1 MPFAHVLKQWLS
13 VPEYYR
19 VNEQVV
25 FIYQAKICQLLYDAR
40 TSGDQH
46 VLARFLLHL
55 YYLFGNYLC
64 LERGV
69 APGKIFHIF
78 GEDDFAY
85 TIHCLRPFGIALERF
100 GISVGCRPIG
110 CHDLVRYFT
119 QDTHVGLHH
128 PQGKKVE
135 WEKMFRHRDRRSLE
149 PCEPESKTGPGGCRN
164 HALLRWREDPFR

>member
-13 VPEYYR
+13 VPEYDR

-25 FIYQAKICQLLYDAR
+25 FINQAKIGQLLYDAR

-55 YYLFGNYLC
+55 FDLFGNYLC
-64 LERGV
+64 LECGV

-85 TIHCLRPFGIALERF
+85 TIHCMRRFGIALERF
-100 GISVGCRPIG
+100 GIRVGCRPIG
-110 CHDLVRYFT
+110 CHYSDTIRVFSLTTPISSRRSPHIYHVAKVRY
-119 QDTHVGLHH
+119 G
-128 PQGKKVE
+128 
-135 WEKMFRHRDRRSLE
+135 RHSSPRSRSSCLD
-149 PCEPESKTGPGGCRN
+149 GRADN
-164 HALLRWREDPFR
+164 

>member
-13 VPEYYR
+13 VPEYDR

-25 FIYQAKICQLLYDAR
+25 FINQAKIGQLLYDAR

-55 YYLFGNYLC
+55 FDLFGNYLC
-64 LERGV
+64 LECGV

-85 TIHCLRPFGIALERF
+85 TIHCMRRFGIALERF

-119 QDTHVGLHH
+119 QEQCIGIRIDIAHILL
-128 PQGKKVE
+128 PISWLKVVVTQ
-135 WEKMFRHRDRRSLE
+135 SILSS
-149 PCEPESKTGPGGCRN
+149 ESDIKSSN
-164 HALLRWREDPFR
+164 E